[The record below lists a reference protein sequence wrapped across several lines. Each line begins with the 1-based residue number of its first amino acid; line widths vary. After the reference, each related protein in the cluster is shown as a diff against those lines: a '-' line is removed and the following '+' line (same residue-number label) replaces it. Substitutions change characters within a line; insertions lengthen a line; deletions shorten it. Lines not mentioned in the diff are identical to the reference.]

1 MIESAS
7 WMWEG
12 ILDMLKATKWKL
24 VQVVRTQQPTTV
36 EAPQEDEKKSSEEE
50 EELLGQELRMND
62 AHQFEFNFEHEA
74 LRSAYMK
81 MDTGIHICC
90 GWRMRFIGEL
100 ALKIHQNER
109 QNIKSE
115 DTEAVD

>member
-12 ILDMLKATKWKL
+12 ILDMLKGTKWKL

-50 EELLGQELRMND
+50 EELLG
-62 AHQFEFNFEHEA
+62 
-74 LRSAYMK
+74 
-81 MDTGIHICC
+81 
-90 GWRMRFIGEL
+90 
-100 ALKIHQNER
+100 
-109 QNIKSE
+109 
-115 DTEAVD
+115 